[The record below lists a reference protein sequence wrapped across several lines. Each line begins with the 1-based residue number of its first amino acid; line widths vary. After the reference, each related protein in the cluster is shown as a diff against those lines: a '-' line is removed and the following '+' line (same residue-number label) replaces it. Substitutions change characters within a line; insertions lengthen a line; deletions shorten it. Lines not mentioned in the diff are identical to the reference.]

1 MAFFEKLKNIFKQN
15 PSDDLWVAPEV
26 KEHKHIKKDSV
37 EEINTSDCSN
47 EYSIFGPIANEN
59 IDEQIEIPTP
69 TVSPTFAPTVSQD
82 YTTGIDTYSIM
93 FDNNVIADFRKHI
106 IYISSRTRDNN
117 LTTQFI
123 IQMSDMVRYNEQYL
137 KIAIERAV
145 YKECEYHEK
154 RVDYVRNYK
163 VNPDIK
169 LQIVNDIFKDYK
181 SRTCD
186 SKKKYIEMLNKNKNH
201 CGGYA
206 GPYCGG

>member
-1 MAFFEKLKNIFKQN
+1 MAFFEKLKNIFKQK

-26 KEHKHIKKDSV
+26 KEHKHIKKDIV
-37 EEINTSDCSN
+37 EEINTPDVSN
-47 EYSIFGPIANEN
+47 EYSILEPIDNES
-59 IDEQIEIPTP
+59 IDEQIEISTP
-69 TVSPTFAPTVSQD
+69 SVSQD
-82 YTTGIDTYSIM
+82 YITGIDTYSIM
-93 FDNNVIADFRKHI
+93 FDNNAISDFRKHI
-106 IYISSRTRDNN
+106 IYISSRTPDNN

-123 IQMSDMVRYNEQYL
+123 IQMSDMIRYNEQYL

-154 RVDYVRNYK
+154 RVDYGKNYK

-169 LQIVNDIFKDYK
+169 LRIVNDIYKDYIL
-181 SRTCD
+181 RTCGPG
-186 SKKKYIEMLNKNKNH
+186 SKKKYIEILDKNKNR